1 MSIIQEQKNQFFED
15 GYIVVKNLITQ
26 DEVETLRRHYQDI
39 VLGHI
44 PDFPQHHISLRE
56 VEGRADYGQAS
67 PTSEPE
73 PPIAHGPHHDRRD
86 TQVYPKGEE
95 HYADQRQ
102 APIEDPLDAVRK
114 INVPSRHHPTF
125 DAFARHPKVVDI
137 IADLMG
143 PNIKLYYDQVFAKPP
158 YDRANRFHQDSVFW
172 SFFASN
178 FQITCQLLL
187 DDATVANGC
196 IRFIPGSHHFGL
208 IGWDHLPYT
217 LTEDPARPRSR
228 SPSASRRRHLPSQP
242 NITLQRPQ
250 HHFPT
255 PPRLVPALRLGRNA
269 LYRHSRTKPASQR
282 LGWPRRPR
290 TNQRLAPN
298 PRPRIP
304 PLRLVHLIQG
314 VSHARRHPAI

>member
-158 YDRANRFHQDSVFW
+158 YDRANRFHQDSGFW

-217 LTEDPARPRSR
+217 LPEDLLAQEVEVPLQAGDATFHHSLTLHCSGPNTTSQ
-228 SPSASRRRHLPSQP
+228 RRRGWSLHYVSAETRYIGTPEQSQHLKDSGG
-242 NITLQRPQ
+242 
-250 HHFPT
+250 
-255 PPRLVPALRLGRNA
+255 LVGPEPIN
-269 LYRHSRTKPASQR
+269 
-282 LGWPRRPR
+282 GWP
-290 TNQRLAPN
+290 
-298 PRPRIP
+298 
-304 PLRLVHLIQG
+304 LIRG
-314 VSHARRHPAI
+314 REFPHCV